1 MDSVKLYLLAPH
13 YDIPADG
20 PLVLGTIISD
30 VRDPDSL
37 NEGALVEI
45 SPSSIYTTHKY
56 DWDETVESNQGAN
69 ASVCARYLSAFFGGG
84 LGGHWDAK
92 SIIHFRFPDLE
103 TTYFKPSQEYVKN
116 AVSKH
121 KVRAYLEGSR
131 FTPVYMITGL
141 KIGRGSDSQITS
153 SSSYTREAHINTGL
167 SANVAGYPFVIDTG
181 GMSVHQTGGKGT
193 MFRGGSNFVIAY
205 RLAKITFQQKADG
218 THASTHENY
227 TVGALLGEDDDLS
240 RDDELSLS
248 VRVDGDDAVAD
259 ELCEEKL
266 VMAIDEDDNHECMCF
281 IVPPAEDQTP

>member
-1 MDSVKLYLLAPH
+1 V
-13 YDIPADG
+13 
-20 PLVLGTIISD
+20 
-30 VRDPDSL
+30 
-37 NEGALVEI
+37 
-45 SPSSIYTTHKY
+45 
-56 DWDETVESNQGAN
+56 
-69 ASVCARYLSAFFGGG
+69 
-84 LGGHWDAK
+84 
-92 SIIHFRFPDLE
+92 
-103 TTYFKPSQEYVKN
+103 
-116 AVSKH
+116 
-121 KVRAYLEGSR
+121 YLEGSR

-181 GMSVHQTGGKGT
+181 GVSVHQTGGKGT

-248 VRVDGDDAVAD
+248 VRVDGDEAVAD

-281 IVPPAEDQTP
+281 IIPPTEDQTP